1 MALNFLPGA
10 KVTDLRELES
20 KRTCIKGS
28 ATRTAEDIETS
39 QSFNMSEVKAIA
51 SDNPLILEKA
61 QADQDLSV
69 LESLATAHRRSQT
82 QTRQAVDA
90 ANTAISSY
98 SRRIPALNDAI
109 VDRTE
114 TKGDAFRATVAG
126 QVFTERVE
134 AANA

>member
-1 MALNFLPGA
+1 VALNFLPGA

-69 LESLATAHRRSQT
+69 LESLPTAGTGDHRPRPGRRLTRRTPRSVATR
-82 QTRQAVDA
+82 DA
-90 ANTAISSY
+90 
-98 SRRIPALNDAI
+98 SRR
-109 VDRTE
+109 
-114 TKGDAFRATVAG
+114 
-126 QVFTERVE
+126 
-134 AANA
+134 